1 MLNEVGK
8 ELQSEFEASE
18 EMCGQVIDLFQLM
31 SNKQRFRIVCIL
43 SRGEFCVNEIA
54 EILGADKVSNI
65 SQQLKVL
72 RLAGVIRCRREE
84 KFMVYSLVDNRLRM
98 VLEHLKQ
105 VYRQREPITV

>member
-8 ELQSEFEASE
+8 ELRSEFEASE

-43 SRGEFCVNEIA
+43 SRGDFCVNEIA
-54 EILGADKVSNI
+54 EILCAEKVSNI

-84 KFMVYSLVDNRLRM
+84 KFMVYSLVDDRM
-98 VLEHLKQ
+98 REVLGFLKQ
-105 VYRQREPITV
+105 IYGRRDPIPV

>member
-1 MLNEVGK
+1 MLNSLGK
-8 ELQSEFEASE
+8 ELRHEFSKSE

-43 SRGEFCVNEIA
+43 SRGEFCVTEIA
-54 EILGADKVSNI
+54 EILGTEKVSNI

-84 KFMVYSLVDNRLRM
+84 KNMVYSLVDQRLRK
-98 VLEHLKQ
+98 VLDYLKSIYG
-105 VYRQREPITV
+105 VREPLNS